1 MRPKDLETFK
11 LHLQRRRRLIL
22 ETSRRADAELDA
34 LRSAERDPEFEEG
47 AQTEHEQYTLSMLG
61 EAQRRQIAQ
70 IDIALARVEAGEYGL
85 CEDCGTDIDPR
96 RLLAL
101 PFALLCAD
109 CATHQEQSRRAEVEP
124 PTL

>member
-1 MRPKDLETFK
+1 VRPKDLETFK

-22 ETSRRADAELDA
+22 ETSQRADAELDA

-47 AQTEHEQYTLSMLG
+47 AQAEHEQYTLSKLG
-61 EAQRRQIAQ
+61 EAQRRQLVQ
-70 IDIALARVEAGEYGL
+70 IDISLARVEAGEYGL

-101 PFALLCAD
+101 PFARLCTD
-109 CATHQEQSRRAEVEP
+109 CATHQERGRSAQVEP